1 MKKFL
6 NEFKEFAMR
15 GNVLDLAVGVI
26 IGGAFQKIVS
36 SLVGDVISPLLG
48 LFGGANFDNLILHLG
63 TVELKYGAFITTVI
77 DFIIMAFIIFLLVK
91 GINKVASIGKKKEEP
106 AAPVTKKCPYCFSEI
121 DIQATRCPH
130 CTSELAEPVS
140 EDGGETPDVC

>member
-6 NEFKEFAMR
+6 REFKEFAMR

-36 SLVGDVISPLLG
+36 SLVSDIISPLLG
-48 LFGGANFDNLILHLG
+48 LFGGINFDSFILHIG
-63 TVELKYGAFITTVI
+63 NVELKYGAFITTVI

-91 GINKVASIGKKKEEP
+91 LINKVNIIGRFEADDEP
-106 AAPVTKKCPYCFSEI
+106 KPPTTKKCPYCCSGI
-121 DIQATRCPH
+121 DIKATRCPH
-130 CTSELAEPVS
+130 CTSVLSDTE
-140 EDGGETPDVC
+140 